1 LQKILVFIDHYVPG
15 FKFGGPVRSISNLVS
30 RLSDHYE
37 FYIFTSDRD
46 LGDSE
51 PYRDVAP
58 DSWIQVGKA
67 RVFYSNNRSLR
78 NIRRRAE
85 EISPDLI
92 YLNSFFSRV
101 SIKML
106 LSRTLG
112 LSRRVPVVL
121 APRGEFADGA
131 MVIKPLRKKAYINF
145 VNSLGLLDGITLQ
158 ASTDY
163 EKADIETHLQKGKMW
178 STSASM
184 VACDISAEE
193 VSELRQRTRNYKEQ
207 GVLRLI
213 SVARVSRNKNLK
225 GALQILQGVSGQVS
239 FSIYGPIIDPAYW
252 ASCQECIQKMPADI
266 KVQYCGALNHDQVQ
280 DIFYAHD
287 MLFLPTLGENYGHVI
302 GESLLAGCPVLV
314 SDKTPWRNLES
325 VGVGADV
332 SLSQPEK
339 FRQWIEKFSAMDN
352 DEYLAWSR
360 RSLEYGL
367 KFLQDRAPLEQNL
380 KMFAET
386 LTLWSNQA

>member
-1 LQKILVFIDHYVPG
+1 MI
-15 FKFGGPVRSISNLVS
+15 
-30 RLSDHYE
+30 
-37 FYIFTSDRD
+37 
-46 LGDSE
+46 
-51 PYRDVAP
+51 
-58 DSWIQVGKA
+58 
-67 RVFYSNNRSLR
+67 
-78 NIRRRAE
+78 
-85 EISPDLI
+85 
-92 YLNSFFSRV
+92 
-101 SIKML
+101 
-106 LSRTLG
+106 
-112 LSRRVPVVL
+112 
-121 APRGEFADGA
+121 
-131 MVIKPLRKKAYINF
+131 IKPLRKKAYINF

-163 EKADIETHLQKGKMW
+163 EKADIETHLQKGKLW

-252 ASCQECIQKMPADI
+252 ASCQECIQKMPANI

-302 GESLLAGCPVLV
+302 GESLLAGCPVLI

-386 LTLWSNQA
+386 LTLWSNRA